1 MKKVSYFSERLND
14 GTLQTPRQ
22 MLDAAIESL
31 PGHYNKAVLVLLN
44 DDEGEYDV
52 GFYQSGMR
60 MNEILA
66 LLRVSEQIFLGEMGY
81 GL

>member
-1 MKKVSYFSERLND
+1 MKKVSYLSERLND

-31 PGHYNKAVLVLLN
+31 PGYYNKAVLILLN

-52 GFYQSGMR
+52 RFYQSGMR
-60 MNEILA
+60 MSEILA
-66 LLRVSEQIFLGEMGY
+66 LLRVSEQIFLGEMGFVA
-81 GL
+81 